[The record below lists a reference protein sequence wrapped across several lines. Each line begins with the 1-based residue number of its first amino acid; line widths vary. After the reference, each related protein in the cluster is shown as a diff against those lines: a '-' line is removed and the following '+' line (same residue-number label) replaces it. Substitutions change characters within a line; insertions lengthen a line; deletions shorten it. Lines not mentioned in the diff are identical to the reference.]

1 MKAKRKPL
9 EVVSPADLGV
19 EIKSTQTIVKVT
31 PPAERKA
38 GIIVESIDEL
48 VEKLKNEAK
57 VIS

>member
-9 EVVSPADLGV
+9 DVKPADSFGIDL
-19 EIKSTQTIVKVT
+19 SPRTQILKVT
-31 PPAERKA
+31 PPAEREA

-48 VEKLKNEAK
+48 VQKLKNEAK